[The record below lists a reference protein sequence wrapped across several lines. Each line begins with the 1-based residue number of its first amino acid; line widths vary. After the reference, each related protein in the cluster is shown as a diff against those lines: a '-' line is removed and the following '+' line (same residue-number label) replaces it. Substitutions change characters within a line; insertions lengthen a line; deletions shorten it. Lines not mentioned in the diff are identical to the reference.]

1 MKQYLIIILLILISC
16 ERPVTNKEL
25 YFKAS
30 GFENLNS
37 YKEANLIHDRILKKN
52 PNFRPSLI
60 NRGAN
65 KSSTG
70 DFNGAI
76 SDYKKVIG
84 FDYDNTLALAN
95 IANNFKNLNLN
106 DSAVY
111 YYSKAIKATDKQE
124 RIYTVYNGD
133 FDKDF
138 QYYVEIDELIFERA
152 LTYLEMKK
160 TSKAILDFKEIIDV
174 KNRTLD
180 GTSYY
185 YIGRSYE
192 YLKDTINACLNFK
205 KALKTGILSGVEQDE
220 LVRVNKF
227 CSE

>member
-1 MKQYLIIILLILISC
+1 MKQYLIIILLTLISC
-16 ERPVTNKEL
+16 ERPVSNKEL

-30 GFENLNS
+30 DLENLNS
-37 YKEANLIHDRILKKN
+37 YTEANLIHDRILKKN

-60 NRGAN
+60 NRGTN

-70 DFNGAI
+70 DFDGAI
-76 SDYKKVIG
+76 SDYKKIIS
-84 FDYDNTLALAN
+84 FDHDNTLALAN
-95 IANNFKNLNLN
+95 IANNFKKLNLN
-106 DSAVY
+106 DSAIY

-124 RIYTVYNGD
+124 RIYIEYNGD

-138 QYYVEIDELIFERA
+138 QYYVEIDELRFERA
-152 LTYLEMKK
+152 LTYHEMKN
-160 TSKAILDFKEIIDV
+160 TLKAILDFKEIIDA

-185 YIGRSYE
+185 YKGRSYE

-205 KALKTGILSGVEQDE
+205 KALKTGILSGVELDE
-220 LVRVNKF
+220 LVRINKF
-227 CSE
+227 CAE